1 MQRAGEEIEGNR
13 TFCLE
18 GIMRG
23 INRNEF
29 YSYVGPITKL
39 GCDQSLWIVFNS
51 VLLVQSRSVSAFLE
65 LIKRELKL
73 TTTTTIS
80 SRKGRRL
87 KSSEDNSKRKKKER
101 NTRLKQLYTRNLN
114 NSDAF
119 FKFS

>member
-29 YSYVGPITKL
+29 YSYVGPITKF

-80 SRKGRRL
+80 PRKGRRL
-87 KSSEDNSKRKKKER
+87 KKER